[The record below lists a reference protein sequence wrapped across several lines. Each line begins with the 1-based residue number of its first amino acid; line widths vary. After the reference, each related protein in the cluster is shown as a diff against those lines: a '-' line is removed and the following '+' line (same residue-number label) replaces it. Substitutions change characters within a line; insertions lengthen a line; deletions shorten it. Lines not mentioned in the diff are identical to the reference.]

1 MDKVESETSIN
12 VKDSDPE
19 PDRVGS
25 ASFCRIR
32 IEIGIQGKP
41 IRIDIDSKQTKK
53 FINFFLENFNM
64 LAKIVKIVTHLT
76 LIRKTKHCK
85 LAML

>member
-12 VKDSDPE
+12 VKDSGPE

-41 IRIDIDSKQTKK
+41 IRIGIYSK
-53 FINFFLENFNM
+53 
-64 LAKIVKIVTHLT
+64 
-76 LIRKTKHCK
+76 
-85 LAML
+85 